1 MLLSLLLLTRPAL
14 AADPEGAPELHQ
26 PRAFTIVMPFGTPQY
41 VMGRPKA
48 GLAFTGAQL
57 AGFGFGT
64 FASVRMWQAFEA
76 EDYEAERS
84 WRMASWGGIASGSA
98 AYFGSV
104 MHGSRLYQLQG
115 EQMAASATSWQ
126 TQQALGPPR

>member
-1 MLLSLLLLTRPAL
+1 MLLSLLLLLSPAR
-14 AADPEGAPELHQ
+14 AAEDTGPQLHQ

-48 GLAFTGAQL
+48 GAIFTGAQL

-64 FASVRMWQAFEA
+64 FASVRMWQSFNA
-76 EDYEAERS
+76 EDYDAERS
-84 WRMASWGGIASGSA
+84 WRMASWAGIATGGA

-104 MHGSRLYQLQG
+104 LHGSRLYQLQG
-115 EQMAASATSWQ
+115 EQMELAARQWE
-126 TQQALGPPR
+126 TQQAMGPPR